1 MIKLLE
7 TGKYYFE
14 AVFLKGA
21 TFHCF
26 SGDWDARR
34 TATEAINKAT
44 AKKETATKEQPLN
57 ELQKL
62 FSSDQRLKD
71 ISSQKEDQLVK
82 TSKEL
87 ENMSLNEAL
96 SEAESYTAFDFCE

>member
-44 AKKETATKEQPLN
+44 AKKETATKEQPLK

-62 FSSDQRLKD
+62 FCSDQRLIE
-71 ISSQKEDQLVK
+71 ISSQKEDQVAQ
-82 TSKEL
+82 TSKEV
-87 ENMSLNEAL
+87 ENMNLNQAL
-96 SEAESYTAFDFCE
+96 SDAESYTSFDHCG